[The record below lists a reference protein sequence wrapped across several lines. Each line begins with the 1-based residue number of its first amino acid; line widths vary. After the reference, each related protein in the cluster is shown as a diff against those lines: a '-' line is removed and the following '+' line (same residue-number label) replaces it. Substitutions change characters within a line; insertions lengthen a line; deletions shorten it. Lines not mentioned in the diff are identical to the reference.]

1 MCAPAECG
9 IRGCIDPEN
18 PVVNS
23 DHIEIDASFVAKQVR
38 SILATGKPDYVP
50 ARANPLYPEEEPG
63 MWPGTPGWKGGR

>member
-1 MCAPAECG
+1 
-9 IRGCIDPEN
+9 
-18 PVVNS
+18 VVNS